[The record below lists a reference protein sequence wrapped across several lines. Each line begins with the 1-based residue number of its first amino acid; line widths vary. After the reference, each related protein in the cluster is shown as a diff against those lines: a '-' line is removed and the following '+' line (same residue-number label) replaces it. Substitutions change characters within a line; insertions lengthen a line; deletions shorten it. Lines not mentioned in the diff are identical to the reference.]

1 MASKACLT
9 HPHIGEA
16 IELAHFFGKLQRLP
30 KKCTISFLQRP
41 VSVSQH
47 VEVFMFSNKKISHGI
62 LLSPMEFY
70 GILWNSW
77 LRLGFPAE
85 KPSLQRRLNDRSF
98 DSDRNAAPLP
108 LPAGV
113 HRPCVWG
120 PGGGN
125 I

>member
-16 IELAHFFGKLQRLP
+16 MGQWHTSLANYNDCQKKMHHKCPAKTCLSFPACLWKCHVFQLQ
-30 KKCTISFLQRP
+30 SA
-41 VSVSQH
+41 
-47 VEVFMFSNKKISHGI
+47 
-62 LLSPMEFY
+62 MEFSY
-70 GILWNSW
+70 PPWNSMVFSW

-108 LPAGV
+108 LPFGV
-113 HRPCVWG
+113 HRPCV
-120 PGGGN
+120 
-125 I
+125 

>member
-47 VEVFMFSNKKISHGI
+47 VEVFMFSNKKSA
-62 LLSPMEFY
+62 MEFSY
-70 GILWNSW
+70 PPWNSMEFLAQTW
-77 LRLGFPAE
+77 V
-85 KPSLQRRLNDRSF
+85 SS
-98 DSDRNAAPLP
+98 
-108 LPAGV
+108 
-113 HRPCVWG
+113 
-120 PGGGN
+120 
-125 I
+125 